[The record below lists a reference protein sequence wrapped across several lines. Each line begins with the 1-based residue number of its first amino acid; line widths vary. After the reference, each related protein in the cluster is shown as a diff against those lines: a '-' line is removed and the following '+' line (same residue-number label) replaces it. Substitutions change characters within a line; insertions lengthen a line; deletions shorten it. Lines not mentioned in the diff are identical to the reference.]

1 VRSLSHKHQPR
12 GARGVLEDQF
22 DDGVLSD
29 AREIRLE
36 DVAATFGHSYS
47 HYIGS
52 WSKAYCPKLGKG
64 AAR

>member
-1 VRSLSHKHQPR
+1 
-12 GARGVLEDQF
+12 LEDQF
-22 DDGVLSD
+22 ILDDGVLSG

-36 DVAATFGHSYS
+36 DVAAIFGHGYS